1 MFYKLHRSFV
11 SIALLGMI
19 ILGLPIVHIMVLAA
33 SPSIAQS
40 QPQSQCELVV
50 LADSDDPYYPL
61 AKEIATSEDAPI
73 VHSLPDAIACHPTFL
88 LWVVSPT
95 SLSDAVMIEFGQTM
109 KEQSSAISSGIITA
123 STLEQA
129 RGLWERRTQVRGQ
142 SLFAVNAPNPSALIY
157 EGQITAFAHEQ
168 TATHPLTKT
177 GFENALQAADY
188 LTFTGHGGNK
198 YLKLDESTEITSVDI
213 PSLDAIAIST
223 GSCQTFRLW
232 NQDSIARRFVDQ
244 GAAAYSGFVFSP
256 IEGYLI
262 GEFDGLPFR
271 YTWQDFPIGHVIQV
285 QNRGTLQGFA
295 QFPYQYLLGDPRIA
309 LQTDPPYR
317 LVDDRRE
324 GERRILTFQDVPP
337 GVIPIRISN
346 GAAYRFVE
354 VPGVTAAAEQDPF
367 YNSRLQMVN
376 IQNDK
381 FILLVHEGGE
391 LNLRMRPQAPWYWF
405 LGDIL
410 LDSLDHTFI
419 FVGQQA
425 GGDIIAIVFAVI
437 PLVWAGWQIVG
448 KRLGWQEI
456 RLAMVIGIGAIILQG
471 VYVFARLDQVTII
484 SKAVVFSP
492 LSIVAAFALSMCG
505 ALIHLQ
511 ARSQIGKV
519 IGLFVMTSVSWIS
532 MVFGL
537 VLVAAFNAF
546 VFIPETGTAL
556 YNYSLGLLSACSFLF
571 TFTLSGLVLWYINTL
586 IRRNSHLCG
595 KRV

>member
-1 MFYKLHRSFV
+1 MFYKLYKSFV
-11 SIALLGMI
+11 NIALLGMI
-19 ILGLPIVHIMVLAA
+19 VLGLSIVHSMVISA
-33 SPSIAQS
+33 SPSIS
-40 QPQSQCELVV
+40 QSQCELVV
-50 LADSDDPYYPL
+50 LANSDDPYYPL
-61 AKEIATSEDAPI
+61 AKEIATSENAPI
-73 VHSLPDAIACHPTFL
+73 VHSLPDAIACHPIFL

-95 SLSDAVMIEFGQTM
+95 FLSDAVMIEFGQTM

-129 RGLWERRTQVRGQ
+129 RDLWERRTQVRGQ
-142 SLFAVNAPNPSALIY
+142 SFFAANAPNPSALIY
-157 EGQITAFAHEQ
+157 EGQIIAFAQEQ
-168 TATHPLTKT
+168 TTTYPLTKT
-177 GFENALQAADY
+177 SFENALRAADY

-198 YLKLDESTEITSVDI
+198 YLKLDESTKITSVDI
-213 PSLDAIAIST
+213 PSLNAIVIST

-256 IEGYLI
+256 NEGYLI

-309 LQTDPPYR
+309 LQTDPPYH
-317 LVDDRRE
+317 LVDDRQE
-324 GERRILTFQDVPP
+324 GERRILTFRDVPP

-346 GAAYRFVE
+346 AAAYRFVE

-391 LNLRMRPQAPWYWF
+391 LTLWMRLQAPWYWF

-419 FVGQQA
+419 FVQQA
-425 GGDIIAIVFAVI
+425 SGDIIAIVFAVI
-437 PLVWAGWQIVG
+437 PLVWTGRQIIR
-448 KRLGWQEI
+448 KRLGWQKI
-456 RLAMVIGIGAIILQG
+456 CLAMVIGIGAIILQG
-471 VYVFARLDQVTII
+471 VYVLVRLDQVTII

-505 ALIHLQ
+505 ALIYFQ
-511 ARSQIGKV
+511 ARSQIGKLT
-519 IGLFVMTSVSWIS
+519 GLFVITSVSWMS

-537 VLVAAFNAF
+537 VLFAAFNTF

-586 IRRNSHLCG
+586 IRRNFHLCG